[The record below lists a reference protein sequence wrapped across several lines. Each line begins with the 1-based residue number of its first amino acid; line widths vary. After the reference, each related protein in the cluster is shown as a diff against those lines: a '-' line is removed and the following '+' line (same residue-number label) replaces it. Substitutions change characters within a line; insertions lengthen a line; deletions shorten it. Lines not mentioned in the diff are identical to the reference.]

1 MGGLAFLVNESV
13 TLVESRMQRPRYL
26 LEYALRGTG
35 PMTLPGGA
43 EAVAFLRTPLADA
56 PRPGDQDDPRQRLA
70 SQRPDLELV
79 FGPGALP
86 GDTGGSIRSSIG
98 LDEAFWQ
105 RVYAG
110 VAGRDAWNAVP
121 ILLRPRSR
129 GVLRLRSANP
139 FHWPRLYANYF
150 QDPRD
155 LDALVH
161 GIKEVSEPLLCFLDC
176 SL

>member
-13 TLVESRMQRPRYL
+13 TLVESRMTRPRYA

-43 EAVAFLRTPLADA
+43 EAVAFLRSPAA
-56 PRPGDQDDPRQRLA
+56 VQERPRSRRA
-70 SQRPDLELV
+70 DLELV

-86 GDTGGSIRSSIG
+86 GDTGGSIRRSLG
-98 LDEAFWQ
+98 LDEDFWR
-105 RVYAG
+105 RVYG
-110 VAGRDAWNAVP
+110 PVSGRDSWNAVP

-129 GVLRLRSANP
+129 GALRLRSANP

-155 LDALVH
+155 LQALVH
-161 GIKEVSEPLLCFLDC
+161 GIKVVSTTVHVYAVDPT
-176 SL
+176 